1 MSALHL
7 HGTCGHMTTRDS
19 MLHLFL
25 LTVEK
30 SEDQNVSVF
39 FKITTL

>member
-1 MSALHL
+1 MSILHL
-7 HGTCGHMTTRDS
+7 HRTYGHMTTRNS

-39 FKITTL
+39 LKIKTL